1 MVYKESPVIEGL
13 SGEISAIAH
22 GVETKLNSLSG
33 FSETVTQQSIEIARQ
48 LRIPEKE
55 IQRWAVTRTMLD
67 SERGRIVQS
76 SLNKL
81 GGKVHLLRA

>member
-22 GVETKLNSLSG
+22 GVETKLNSLFD
-33 FSETVTQQSIEIARQ
+33 FSETVTQQSIEIAWQ

-55 IQRWAVTRTMLD
+55 IQRWVAARSMLD
-67 SERGRIVQS
+67 SQGSRIVQS

-81 GGKVHLLRA
+81 GGKDYLPRA

>member
-22 GVETKLNSLSG
+22 GVEAKLNSLSG
-33 FSETVTQQSIEIARQ
+33 FLETVTQQSIEIVRQ

-55 IQRWAVTRTMLD
+55 IQRWVAARSMLD
-67 SERGRIVQS
+67 SQGSRIVQS

-81 GGKVHLLRA
+81 GGKDYLPRA

>member
-55 IQRWAVTRTMLD
+55 IQRWVAARSMLD
-67 SERGRIVQS
+67 SQGSRVVQS

-81 GGKVHLLRA
+81 GGKDYLPRA